1 MPSAKVIKNDG
12 YVAIRLPE
20 GFDLEGVSEF
30 SIQRLGDE
38 IVLKPNSENKKHWDG
53 FFKIAS
59 KFKGQIKRAEDLPAR
74 ELKLD

>member
-38 IVLKPNSENKKHWDG
+38 IVLKPSKNQKWAQMFDALE
-53 FFKIAS
+53 KI
-59 KFKGQIKRAEDLPAR
+59 GGVDIAR
-74 ELKLD
+74 PDVLAPQERDFA